1 MVNDSGAGE
10 GDDNNKALTNNS
22 CNLIYTYMIE
32 YKDERGG
39 APKLIDLYIK
49 KPRYTYFYM

>member
-10 GDDNNKALTNNS
+10 GDDNNKAVTNNS

-32 YKDERGG
+32 YKDEKG
-39 APKLIDLYIK
+39 ARLN
-49 KPRYTYFYM
+49 